1 MPVGTQG
8 LDVPAY
14 LTERGVTLNEQQRQA
29 LLADAGQYLLLAVPG
44 AGKTTVLVGRLAHL
58 ICNRGVDPGQI
69 LTITFNRESA
79 RDMQRRFSQL
89 FGEMCPAPHFSTIH
103 SFCFGVLRR
112 YAELRETRMPQ
123 LIEGASSPV
132 RRDALL
138 RQACTQA
145 GCGVPGDEEL
155 EELGAAVS
163 FAKNNMT
170 PREQLGEILC
180 PVGDFK
186 GVFAQYEAIKR
197 ENAWM
202 DFDDMLLYTRR
213 VFQKLPGLL
222 EQYRQRYR
230 YLNVDEA
237 QDTSRVQHAILR
249 QLAGRDGNLFMVGD
263 EDQSIYGFRGASP
276 RELLEFGSHY
286 PSGKILKMEENFR
299 STPQIVKAASQ
310 LIVHNKN
317 RYAKRMLTHRKAGA
331 QVVRTVL
338 YDANQQYDYLVGQ
351 LKKLPKTQTAAV
363 LYRTNDC
370 AVGVMDALER
380 ANIPFYVRDHTNHFL
395 SGYAVQDIRAFLRL
409 GENPADMAAFQRV
422 CFKTDARVSREMLE
436 FVRAAATPG
445 ENLFE
450 VLLSNEK
457 LDRASAEL
465 ISIICEET
473 GRFFEKKPLVV
484 LRDIE
489 YVFGY
494 RNFLKWKTGGG
505 TYFEQLSHK
514 LTVLKSIAAS
524 CGSTGEFC
532 ERLQELGGTIAHACG
547 RGESQVA
554 LSTVHSAKGLEF
566 DRVYLIDLM
575 EGFFPSASSIERQLK
590 GSIESMEEERRLFY
604 VAVTRA
610 KNHLE
615 LLTADLVNGETYSPS
630 RFVRELAL
638 KEPPQRQRA
647 ENSGKKRTGRKK

>member
-1 MPVGTQG
+1 MLKGTPG

-14 LTERGVTLNEQQRQA
+14 LTEHGVVLNAQQRQA
-29 LLADAGQYLLLAVPG
+29 MLTDEGQYLLLAVPG

-58 ICNRGVDPGQI
+58 LCNRGVAPNQI

-89 FGEMCPAPHFSTIH
+89 FGTVCPAPQFSTIH
-103 SFCFGVLRR
+103 SFCFGVLRQ
-112 YAELRETRMPQ
+112 YAALRKTKMPQ
-123 LIEGASSPV
+123 LIEGGASPV
-132 RRDALL
+132 RRDSLL

-145 GCGVPGDEEL
+145 GCGIPADEEL

-163 FAKNNMT
+163 FAKNTMT
-170 PREQLGEILC
+170 PREQLGEIDC
-180 PVGDFK
+180 PVGDFP

-202 DFDDMLLYTRR
+202 DFDDMLLYTRS
-213 VFQKLPGLL
+213 VFHKLPGLL
-222 EQYRQRYR
+222 EHYRQRYR
-230 YLNVDEA
+230 FLNVDEA

-249 QLAGRDGNLFMVGD
+249 QLAGKDGNLFMVGD

-276 RELLEFGSHY
+276 QELLEFKHQY
-286 PSGKILKMEENFR
+286 PGGKILKMEENFR
-299 STPQIVKAASQ
+299 STPQIVQAASQ
-310 LIVHNKN
+310 LICHNKN
-317 RYAKRMLTHRKAGA
+317 RFSKQMATRRKAGPKVA
-331 QVVRTVL
+331 CTVL
-338 YDANQQYDYLVGQ
+338 SDANQQYDYLVRQ
-351 LKKLPKTQTAAV
+351 LKKLPQNQTAAI

-380 ANIPFYVRDHTNHFL
+380 AGIPFYVRDHTNHFL
-395 SGYAVQDIRAFLRL
+395 SGYVVQDIRAFLRL
-409 GENPADMAAFQRV
+409 GENPADMAAFQRI

-445 ENLFE
+445 ETLFE
-450 VLLSNEK
+450 VLLANEN

-465 ISIICEET
+465 ISVICEET
-473 GRFFEKKPLVV
+473 ERFFEKKPLAV
-484 LRDIE
+484 LREIE

-494 RNFLKWKTGGG
+494 RNFLRWKTGGG

-514 LTVLKSIAAS
+514 LTVLKSIAAA
-524 CGSTGEFC
+524 CGSTREFC
-532 ERLQELGGTIAHACG
+532 DRLQELGGTIAHASQ
-547 RGESQVA
+547 RSESRVV

-575 EGFFPSASSIERQLK
+575 EGFFPSASSIEQQLK
-590 GSIESMEEERRLFY
+590 GSSEALEEERRLFY

-615 LLTADLVNGETYSPS
+615 LLTADLVNGETYSAS
-630 RFVRELAL
+630 RFVRELL
-638 KEPPQRQRA
+638 PDQLDKPGRPKRNGKQRR
-647 ENSGKKRTGRKK
+647 SR